1 MRRGDGGGETSAAAK
16 PHDNVA
22 ALGQGNRKWLKNSVR
37 LADSSVFS
45 DVSGDA
51 LIDDQT
57 S

>member
-1 MRRGDGGGETSAAAK
+1 MAGGETSAAAG

-22 ALGQGNRKWLKNSVR
+22 ALGQGNCRSLKNSVR